1 MDHTV
6 EPGSRSG
13 HITVPASKSY
23 AHRLLICAALADAP
37 AVIECDG
44 ISKDIEA
51 TIECLKALG
60 AKIEVV
66 HREINVDPKDFGKVS
81 TDGDVTTLNCGESG
95 STLRFLI
102 PVVGALGINAV
113 FNMEGRLK
121 ERPNTILTDELSKHG
136 MSFKQ
141 EDNLLYVSGRLES
154 GDFNIAGNISSQ
166 YVSGLL
172 FALPV
177 LSGKSTLTVTGEIES
192 KSYIDMTEDVLE
204 SMDIE
209 FDEYPENCYRIP
221 GDQIYSSHGRE
232 VVERDWSNAAFFV
245 CMGAL
250 SDKGITLDKLSISSK
265 QGDRAILDIVK
276 RFGAYVYV
284 GDDSVTV
291 KKKELKAIEL
301 DASNIPD
308 LVPVVSVL
316 AGLAE
321 GTTKIY
327 NAGRLRIK
335 ESDRLA
341 TTAKLINSLGGRA
354 TETNDGLLIEGVGC
368 YKGGTVDAFKDHRIA
383 MSAAVCACGAVSDIT
398 ILGAECVSKSYPA
411 FFLDFNRL

>member
-81 TDGDVTTLNCGESG
+81 ADGNVTTLNCGESG

-172 FALPV
+172 FALPI

-368 YKGGTVDAFKDHRIA
+368 
-383 MSAAVCACGAVSDIT
+383 
-398 ILGAECVSKSYPA
+398 
-411 FFLDFNRL
+411 